1 MADTNRTK
9 VNDGLSPDD
18 ELKLNVLLAGNVLA
32 VRIDEGAR
40 ALYALTEKGEAR
52 VNLNPLGRADRY
64 FIHVRELLGRH
75 AMNLPSGYPV
85 HLMRWTR
92 MGQSS
97 PKKLEQLLNLGENE
111 AIQAVA
117 HAPTL
122 TDELARRAWWALPTM
137 EVARV
142 MLSRPAI
149 LEGQMG
155 KQLAQ
160 FLAEHL
166 PFEQDQVAAMH
177 TVRALVASRLLE
189 APELEQLWRKAQRRP
204 HYLIGFLESM
214 PNQLPN
220 MATERAKVVNLQGDS
235 PATRLLQHCFSAA
248 GQAYIATAI
257 LVLEKPQTHEAVA
270 LLLDMLG
277 AYFQAGQY
285 LEAESQLAAWPNEAK
300 ALAALSQLKA
310 SVAEPILIRTTAV
323 GPLLRRHL
331 EPLFAPI
338 LADLQILRAQSP

>member
-1 MADTNRTK
+1 
-9 VNDGLSPDD
+9 
-18 ELKLNVLLAGNVLA
+18 
-32 VRIDEGAR
+32 
-40 ALYALTEKGEAR
+40 
-52 VNLNPLGRADRY
+52 
-64 FIHVRELLGRH
+64 
-75 AMNLPSGYPV
+75 
-85 HLMRWTR
+85 
-92 MGQSS
+92 
-97 PKKLEQLLNLGENE
+97 
-111 AIQAVA
+111 
-117 HAPTL
+117 
-122 TDELARRAWWALPTM
+122 
-137 EVARV
+137 
-142 MLSRPAI
+142 
-149 LEGQMG
+149 
-155 KQLAQ
+155 
-160 FLAEHL
+160 
-166 PFEQDQVAAMH
+166 
-177 TVRALVASRLLE
+177 
-189 APELEQLWRKAQRRP
+189 
-204 HYLIGFLESM
+204 M

-323 GPLLRRHL
+323 GALLRRHL

-338 LADLQILRAQSP
+338 LADLQIFRGQSS

>member
-1 MADTNRTK
+1 MTDTSRTK
-9 VNDGLSPDD
+9 STDGLSPDD

-32 VRIDEGAR
+32 VRVDEGAR
-40 ALYALTEKGEAR
+40 AVYALTEKGEAR
-52 VNLNPLGRADRY
+52 VNLSPMGRVDRY
-64 FIHVRELLGRH
+64 FTQVRELLGRH

-97 PKKLEQLLNLGENE
+97 PKKLEQLLKLGEDE
-111 AIQAVA
+111 AVLAVV
-117 HAPTL
+117 HAPTI
-122 TDELARRAWWALPTM
+122 TDELARRVWWALPTM

-142 MLSRPAI
+142 MLSRAAI

-155 KQLAQ
+155 KHLAQ

-166 PFEQDQVAAMH
+166 PFEQDQTAAMH
-177 TVRALVASRLLE
+177 TVRALVASRLLSAE
-189 APELEQLWRKAQRRP
+189 ELEQLWRKALRRP

-214 PNQLPN
+214 PNQLPYH
-220 MATERAKVVNLQGDS
+220 VNARDGDLDLLVDC
-235 PATRLLQHCFSAA
+235 AAARLLKQCFSAA
-248 GQAYIATAI
+248 GQAYIASAI

-270 LLLDMLG
+270 LLLDLLG
-277 AYFQAGQY
+277 AYFEAG
-285 LEAESQLAAWPNEAK
+285 LDPGANVHLSAWPNEAK
-300 ALAALSQLKA
+300 AMADLSQLKA
-310 SVAEPILIRTTAV
+310 SLAEPILIRTTAV

-338 LADLQILRAQSP
+338 LANLHTLKGGAL